1 MSRPEGP
8 QFLRQQLHVHL
19 KDIRAEVVDE
29 IHHRELSFQQGIEAG
44 IFTVPG
50 DGSIQTF
57 PEILG
62 ALAAANF
69 AGWICVEAEQ
79 DPAKA
84 NPLQYAKMGREY
96 LREVLGW

>member
-1 MSRPEGP
+1 MVR
-8 QFLRQQLHVHL
+8 
-19 KDIRAEVVDE
+19 DI
-29 IHHRELSFQQGIEAG
+29 HTGGLSFQQGIEAG

-50 DGSIQTF
+50 DGSIETF
-57 PEILG
+57 PEILD
-62 ALAAANF
+62 ALAEADF

-96 LREVLGW
+96 LRKLLGW